1 MSLAGPAVSATDQA
15 ANKGAEGDKQR
26 FGCNLLACSQ
36 PSGREGQLAGDP
48 DDKYLLLA
56 TPIDLL
62 PAQTSDPHSG
72 FTAHK
77 FRVLSPDALRLDMA
91 TSENLETPLTAGS
104 SAYRPSPN
112 SVNSAQWSNT
122 VEPADESE
130 PRGEAKDPLT
140 SLDGAFEHRGHR
152 FDDNIEAITKAAA
165 QVSLGDE
172 QEDAGNQNGQQ
183 SPPVAKADASARH
196 TLTGDA
202 SSAVESDQG
211 KAKKPAA
218 ASLRKVAR
226 PASLAPPKPIQ
237 KASKPPT
244 VPTFELPGERV
255 ARELKEKKAARLSMQ
270 VDPQKMAEASS
281 PQRTRSVRSSK
292 PPTVPSFELPGERYS
307 RMKKERLEQKLK
319 EEEEEARRRRQ
330 FKARPSPASATPTVR
345 STFTSRQRQ
354 STGGPSEDSSPITPV
369 AGSSPRAL
377 AAKRQSMTVT
387 ASAVRAVS
395 TASAS
400 TAASAIA
407 RGRATSIES
416 SRVSTRATSSSAG
429 SAMSG
434 RKHSVASAQNNAQQ
448 DKTRPRQ
455 VPSRKLPGHEEQDRK
470 EAIKLARQKYAEM
483 SRMKA
488 AQGRTRREQQQ
499 TPSSAQTEDHVPV
512 ASGSS

>member
-1 MSLAGPAVSATDQA
+1 
-15 ANKGAEGDKQR
+15 
-26 FGCNLLACSQ
+26 
-36 PSGREGQLAGDP
+36 
-48 DDKYLLLA
+48 
-56 TPIDLL
+56 
-62 PAQTSDPHSG
+62 
-72 FTAHK
+72 
-77 FRVLSPDALRLDMA
+77 MA

-104 SAYRPSPN
+104 SAYRPSPI
-112 SVNSAQWSNT
+112 SANSAQWST
-122 VEPADESE
+122 IVEPADDSDNTLTRE
-130 PRGEAKDPLT
+130 PRGEAKDPHN
-140 SLDGAFEHRGHR
+140 SLDDAFEHHEDQ
-152 FDDNIEAITKAAA
+152 FDDNIEAITKAAE
-165 QVSLGDE
+165 QVNLSDD
-172 QEDAGNQNGQQ
+172 QEDEGKQKGQQ
-183 SPPVAKADASARH
+183 SPIAKANTSPRH
-196 TLTGDA
+196 SLAGDA

-211 KAKKPAA
+211 SAKKPAA

-270 VDPQKMAEASS
+270 IDSQKMAQASS

-292 PPTVPSFELPGERYS
+292 PPTVPNFELPGERYS

-330 FKARPSPASATPTVR
+330 FKARPSPASATSTVR

-354 STGGPSEDSSPITPV
+354 STGGPSEDSSPLTPV
-369 AGSSPRAL
+369 AGSSPRASS
-377 AAKRQSMTVT
+377 AKRQSMTVT
-387 ASAVRAVS
+387 ASAVRNVS

-400 TAASAIA
+400 TAASAVA
-407 RGRATSIES
+407 RGRASSIES

-429 SAMSG
+429 SVMSG
-434 RKHSVASAQNNAQQ
+434 RKYSVASAQNNTQQ
-448 DKTRPRQ
+448 DNTRPRQ
-455 VPSRKLPGHEEQDRK
+455 LPTRKLPGQEEQDRK

-488 AQGRTRREQQQ
+488 AQGRARREQQQ
-499 TPSSAQTEDHVPV
+499 SSSSEQTEEHAPM